1 MLSFKNDEKYT
12 APDEIDSFGNCSLH
26 SSVIQILNKNHNN
39 TSFKTIPDSLTS
51 IIITYTDELFGDINE
66 FEIKYRKLRNEFKQC
81 IYSNIVNFGIDI
93 LSGAFDRGDVYNL
106 LDFIEPRLNKNLK
119 YEHFILSMNIQ
130 IDSNCFKKMF
140 VNYSKTIEDIIL
152 IYFTSLQDY
161 FDHTS
166 FKHQVFKNYTKYS
179 DHAPCGLYCT
189 STDDIDEHVL
199 DSLQQDR
206 YTFYRNYRRWCVRHG
221 IFEKHYNI

>member
-1 MLSFKNDEKYT
+1 
-12 APDEIDSFGNCSLH
+12 
-26 SSVIQILNKNHNN
+26 
-39 TSFKTIPDSLTS
+39 
-51 IIITYTDELFGDINE
+51 
-66 FEIKYRKLRNEFKQC
+66 
-81 IYSNIVNFGIDI
+81 
-93 LSGAFDRGDVYNL
+93 
-106 LDFIEPRLNKNLK
+106 
-119 YEHFILSMNIQ
+119 
-130 IDSNCFKKMF
+130 MF

-166 FKHQVFKNYTKYS
+166 FKHQVFKNYTTYS